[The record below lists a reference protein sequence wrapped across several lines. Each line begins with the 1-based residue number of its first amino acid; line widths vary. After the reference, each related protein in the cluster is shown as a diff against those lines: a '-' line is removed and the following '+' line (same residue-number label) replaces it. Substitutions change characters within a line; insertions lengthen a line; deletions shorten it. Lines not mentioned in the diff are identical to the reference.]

1 MYVFGFHVHSCVL
14 RFTRFLSLSLSLS
27 FWFSP
32 QLLTSQLWI
41 VHLCTVHESHKL
53 HFLETFSLKRG
64 LTALFTHSKII
75 SLKNYFATMFSVSA
89 KIRFIQT
96 DPFLSVPNL
105 SFNQLVGL
113 IPYIKLF
120 GTFLEASYERN
131 KGLCGCLLKITTSN
145 IWRYS
150 LILRAFDW
158 LELPKCRAG
167 ICIWLWDDHC
177 AAYILEE
184 VETGEYNIYNTLI
197 IFFFKIFPQLYLENM
212 SS

>member
-1 MYVFGFHVHSCVL
+1 MCLGSTSTAAFRVSRVFP
-14 RFTRFLSLSLSLS
+14 LSLSLSLS
-27 FWFSP
+27 FWFSL
-32 QLLTSQLWI
+32 QLLTSQLWT
-41 VHLCTVHESHKL
+41 VHLCTVYKSHKL
-53 HFLETFSLKRG
+53 HFSEIFSLKMG
-64 LTALFTHSKII
+64 PTALFTHLKII
-75 SLKNYFATMFSVSA
+75 SLQYFQFQFSVSA

-96 DPFLSVPNL
+96 DLFLSISNL

-177 AAYILEE
+177 AVIFWKRWRLED
-184 VETGEYNIYNTLI
+184 T
-197 IFFFKIFPQLYLENM
+197 IFLTHW
-212 SS
+212 